1 MDDGRVF
8 SKENADAGIKAVC
21 EAFDSLGLTLTERWW
36 ASKCVATASGEML
49 GEKFSELAEKW
60 ERSLKGVDDAPDP
73 AGDLD
78 DEGVAHAEETH
89 PFRHPF
95 SPSVIKSL
103 KAFRL
108 NWQKQT

>member
-73 AGDLD
+73 AWYLD
-78 DEGVAHAEETH
+78 DEGVAHAEGALVVGQ
-89 PFRHPF
+89 PLGP
-95 SPSVIKSL
+95 SPREAL
-103 KAFRL
+103 
-108 NWQKQT
+108 